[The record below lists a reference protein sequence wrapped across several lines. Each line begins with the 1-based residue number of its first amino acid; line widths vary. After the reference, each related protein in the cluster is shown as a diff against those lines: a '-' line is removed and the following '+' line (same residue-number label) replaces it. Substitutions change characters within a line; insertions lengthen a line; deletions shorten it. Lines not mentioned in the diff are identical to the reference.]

1 VTERQ
6 GEQGL
11 EFRAVPID
19 SEPARMLLSM
29 AEVPDSERL
38 LPSDENPPDEDFTSD
53 NDGVFLI
60 AYVNGRPTG
69 CGGYRVY
76 PGDQAGDTAEIAR
89 MYVHPGSRHTGLGR
103 AILAELERWAAD
115 DGFREVVLRARYA
128 QAAARALVA
137 VSGYHQGEPTNG
149 QSGHLYGKS
158 LRGTEDSK
166 QSEGADAGPA
176 EHPEA

>member
-1 VTERQ
+1 MTEQ
-6 GEQGL
+6 LGEQGV

-19 SEPARMLLSM
+19 SEPARLLLSM
-29 AEVPDSERL
+29 ADVPDSEKL
-38 LPSDENPPDEDFTSD
+38 LPSDENAPDEDFMAD

-76 PGDQAGDTAEIAR
+76 PGDRAGNTAEIAR

-103 AILAELERWAAD
+103 AILSELERWAAD
-115 DGFREVVLRARYA
+115 DGFHEVVLRARYA
-128 QAAARALVA
+128 QSAARALVA
-137 VSGYHQGEPTNG
+137 VSGYRQGDPSPG

-166 QSEGADAGPA
+166 QSEGADTGPA